1 MSETSTAATTETR
14 KGIRIFI
21 NDQPHFAPKP
31 AMTGGEL
38 MALAGVPEGNQLF
51 LDVPGPGDDRPID
64 ADTPFD
70 LKPGMKFYDVPV
82 GTFG

>member
-1 MSETSTAATTETR
+1 MSETSTTTTQATR

-21 NDQPHFAPKP
+21 NDQPYFAPKP
-31 AMTGGEL
+31 AMTGLEL
-38 MALAGVPEGNQLF
+38 SALASVPEGNQIF
-51 LDVPGPGDDRPID
+51 LDVPGPGDDVAIG

>member
-1 MSETSTAATTETR
+1 MSETSTATTHTR

-21 NDQPHFAPKP
+21 NDQPYFAPKP
-31 AMTGGEL
+31 AMTGREL
-38 MALAGVPEGNQLF
+38 TALAGVPEGNQLF
-51 LDVPGPGDDRPID
+51 LDVPGHGDDQPVD

-82 GTFG
+82 GMFG